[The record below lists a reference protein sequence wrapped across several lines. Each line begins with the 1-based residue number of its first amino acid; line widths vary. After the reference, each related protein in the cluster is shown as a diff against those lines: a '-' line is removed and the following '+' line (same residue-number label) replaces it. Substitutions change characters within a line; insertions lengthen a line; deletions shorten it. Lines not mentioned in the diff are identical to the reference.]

1 MLTKK
6 TRQNPVES
14 VIYQIRT
21 QTLCSLSCHES
32 NGSPFN
38 YSWTKNCQVPVSDDI
53 KIMNNIIVLTPRDAE
68 DCGVYVCHATN
79 SFGSATY
86 KITVSE
92 GYKPSAWAG
101 MMKGVSGTHMNGI
114 KSIRPFVVYVKHIT
128 SKISYFSLR
137 CYANTDRV
145 G

>member
-6 TRQNPVES
+6 TGQNPVES

-38 YSWTKNCQVPVSDDI
+38 YSWTRNCQVPGSDDI

-68 DCGVYVCHATN
+68 DYGVYVCHASN
-79 SFGSATY
+79 RFGSTAY
-86 KITVSE
+86 KITLSE
-92 GYKPSAWAG
+92 GYKRSASTG
-101 MMKGVSGTHMNGI
+101 MMKGVSGPT
-114 KSIRPFVVYVKHIT
+114 
-128 SKISYFSLR
+128 
-137 CYANTDRV
+137 
-145 G
+145 